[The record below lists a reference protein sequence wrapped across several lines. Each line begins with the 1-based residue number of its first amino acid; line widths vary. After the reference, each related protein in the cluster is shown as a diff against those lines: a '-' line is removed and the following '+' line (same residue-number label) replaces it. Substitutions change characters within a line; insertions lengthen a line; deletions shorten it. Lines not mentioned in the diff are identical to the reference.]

1 MADNNK
7 STTKKASI
15 VLTVLCVI
23 FATVATILYKN
34 HQIGSIGYSAPVV
47 IGIVVEILSCA
58 VLQRLF
64 YPLLANR
71 RIDFSFGCR
80 VSPQSDYVA
89 SVFNAESPNAVHQ
102 TDNSANGVVV
112 QRLSYLEKYEAR
124 MEELER
130 AKKERRTAIVSTI
143 HDYTTYIMAEFLTKE
158 ALETLH
164 ENIEALAYGQPDL
177 YKPIRSREDNPI
189 KSPALRHF
197 AWNIGERLDIPLIDR
212 AKFIKEIFPHELE
225 GATIEYLSKN
235 LRDSV
240 TSKINIDVPE
250 NGDYRFDCMRNS
262 ADGKITSC

>member
-1 MADNNK
+1 MADNNRP
-7 STTKKASI
+7 TTKKASI
-15 VLTVLCVI
+15 VLAVLCVI
-23 FATVATILYKN
+23 FATIATILYKN

-47 IGIVVEILSCA
+47 IGIVVAILSCA

-64 YPLLANR
+64 YPLLAKSGIN
-71 RIDFSFGCR
+71 FSFGCR
-80 VSPQSDYVA
+80 VSHKTEAVA
-89 SVFNAESPNAVHQ
+89 NGINADTPNALPQ
-102 TDNSANGVVV
+102 TDNTARAVV
-112 QRLSYLEKYEAR
+112 QRLSYLEKYEAS

-130 AKKERRTAIVSTI
+130 AKKERRTAIVSAI

-177 YKPIRSREDNPI
+177 YKPIRSREDNHI

-262 ADGKITSC
+262 ADGKISPC

>member
-1 MADNNK
+1 
-7 STTKKASI
+7 
-15 VLTVLCVI
+15 
-23 FATVATILYKN
+23 
-34 HQIGSIGYSAPVV
+34 
-47 IGIVVEILSCA
+47 
-58 VLQRLF
+58 
-64 YPLLANR
+64 
-71 RIDFSFGCR
+71 
-80 VSPQSDYVA
+80 
-89 SVFNAESPNAVHQ
+89 
-102 TDNSANGVVV
+102 
-112 QRLSYLEKYEAR
+112 

-130 AKKERRTAIVSTI
+130 AKKERQIAIVSTI

-164 ENIEALAYGQPDL
+164 ENIEALAYGQTDL

-212 AKFIKEIFPHELE
+212 AKFIREIFPHELE

-250 NGDYRFDCMRNS
+250 NGDYRFDCMKSS
-262 ADGKITSC
+262 ADGKISSC